1 MDFESY
7 KRTAEPKIKQIK
19 KVSKIFLALFLAF
32 FLVFI
37 GLLTYY
43 IVQLNSDE
51 GFRTEF
57 VEATWLAI
65 ALLSAV
71 IAIVFLVSFFIGIY
85 KIKAM
90 KKVEKN
96 IETQLKEL

>member
-19 KVSKIFLALFLAF
+19 KVSKIFLALFFTFL
-32 FLVFI
+32 LVFI

-43 IVQLNSDE
+43 ILQVTGD

-96 IETQLKEL
+96 IESQLKEL

>member
-1 MDFESY
+1 M
-7 KRTAEPKIKQIK
+7 
-19 KVSKIFLALFLAF
+19 
-32 FLVFI
+32 
-37 GLLTYY
+37 TYY
-43 IVQLNSDE
+43 ILQVNGDE

-96 IETQLKEL
+96 IESQLKEL